1 MNHFPRDII
10 SPPDKVNY
18 MDYPEFLS
26 RKNLKIAG
34 KISKGYSSEV
44 FLVQDR
50 KGKKFA
56 LKVEKGKSPRRDF
69 LRKETENLKAA
80 NSINVGP
87 KLIDYDSESKAV
99 LMEFIEGVTFEKY
112 LFETNVSKKQLHKFI
127 SELLKQAKK
136 MDEIGLDH
144 GQLAGKGR
152 NILVRK
158 NRPVIID
165 FEKASQVRKPGNFS
179 QLKSFL
185 FLNPHS
191 SISGKVKEI
200 LGEGLKVLMGY

>member
-1 MNHFPRDII
+1 
-10 SPPDKVNY
+10 
-18 MDYPEFLS
+18 
-26 RKNLKIAG
+26 
-34 KISKGYSSEV
+34 
-44 FLVQDR
+44 
-50 KGKKFA
+50 
-56 LKVEKGKSPRRDF
+56 
-69 LRKETENLKAA
+69 
-80 NSINVGP
+80 
-87 KLIDYDSESKAV
+87 
-99 LMEFIEGVTFEKY
+99 
-112 LFETNVSKKQLHKFI
+112 
-127 SELLKQAKK
+127 